1 MADISKPGEGVS
13 LIKHVTWVGF
23 WVNAFL
29 MAVKIAVGYYGHSDA
44 LVADGF
50 HSLSDFATDFI
61 VLVLVGIAYRGAD
74 DTHPWGHGKFET
86 FASLLISVI
95 LAGVAVAIGYSGFK
109 SIMHSLHGG
118 LLPRPDIWTLIVALI
133 SILSKEL
140 LFRYTLSAGKR
151 IHSGALIANAWHH
164 RSDAISSIATL
175 IGVAGA
181 LFFGEKMRILDP
193 IASMLIGVFILISAW
208 QIARPAVDE
217 LLERALDPKEV
228 KRIGDIVASV
238 PGVKGY
244 HHLKTRRAGHSAV
257 IDMHIKVDP
266 DITVTQGH
274 DIATKVEE
282 RLRARYDKDII
293 TNIHVEPFHATDRAI
308 LP

>member
-1 MADISKPGEGVS
+1 MTDISKPGEGVS
-13 LIKHVTWVGF
+13 LIRHVTWVGF
-23 WVNAFL
+23 WVNAIL

-74 DTHPWGHGKFET
+74 ETHPWGHGKFET

-95 LAGVAVAIGYSGFK
+95 LAGAAVAIGYSGVK
-109 SIMHSLHGG
+109 SIIHFFHGG
-118 LLPRPDIWTLIVALI
+118 SLPRPDVWTLIVALI
-133 SILSKEL
+133 SILSKEA

-193 IASMLIGVFILISAW
+193 IASILIGLFIIISAW

-217 LLERALDPKEV
+217 LLERALDADEV
-228 KRIGDIVASV
+228 KRIGDIIASV
-238 PGVKGY
+238 PGVKAY
-244 HHLKTRRAGHSAV
+244 HNLKTRRAGHSAV
-257 IDMHIKVDP
+257 IDSHIKVDP

-274 DIATKVEE
+274 DIATEVER

-293 TNIHVEPFHATDRAI
+293 TNIHVEPYHQNR
-308 LP
+308 